1 MANSNAPFGFLPVRR
16 LSGKDFA
23 LRKVK
28 KEASTI
34 IGIGDPVV
42 LTGSAEA
49 GTGIAL
55 VDRAVG
61 SEGSPGTITGIVVG
75 IDPLRTDLSKQYYAA
90 ADTGYLLIVIAT
102 SDLVCEIQEDSVG
115 NNLAVTDVASGF
127 QMVVI
132 NANTTTGR
140 SKVMLDSSTTT
151 TTTSSSQMQVIG
163 KSQRPNIAIGAY
175 CVWEVTFTRGTIDT
189 QVLL

>member
-1 MANSNAPFGFLPVRR
+1 MANTNAPFGFLPVRR
-16 LSGKDFA
+16 LSGKDIA

-42 LTGSAEA
+42 HTGSAEA

-61 SEGSPGTITGIVVG
+61 SEGTPGTITGIVVG
-75 IDPLRTDLSKQYYAA
+75 IDPLRSDLTKQYYAA
-90 ADTGYLLIVIAT
+90 ADTGYLLIAVAD

-115 NNLAVTDVASGF
+115 GALAVTDVGQGF
-127 QMVVI
+127 QMIVT

-140 SKVMLDSSTTT
+140 SKVMLDSSTGT
-151 TTTSSSQMQVIG
+151 TTTSSSQMMVLG
-163 KSQRPNIAIGAY
+163 KSQRPNYTIGNY
-175 CVWEVTFTRGTIDT
+175 CVFEVTFTRPTIDT